1 MRIYTKTGD
10 SGETSL
16 FNGSRVKK
24 NNLRIVTYGIV
35 DEANSNIG
43 LLIYYLKQEK
53 IFAEIHDLLLKI
65 QSQLFILGSDLANP
79 DEKIKDYPRIVNNDV
94 TFIENTIDKYEKS
107 LQPLKSFI
115 LPGGSIESSYCHIIR
130 TIIRRAEV
138 NLTDLMV
145 NENIS
150 EGVYRFC
157 SMHKTDL
164 LVMSPKISFTRFFFM
179 TNMSMTRKAIF
190 HTRIPLLAIPDF
202 YNPQNS
208 KSTEAM
214 VADMDH

>member
-1 MRIYTKTGD
+1 MGIYTKTGD

-53 IFAEIHDLLLKI
+53 IFAEIKELLLKI

-94 TFIENTIDKYEKS
+94 TFIENTIDKYEQS

-130 TIIRRAEV
+130 TINKICLIYLNR
-138 NLTDLMV
+138 LSDLFFV
-145 NENIS
+145 LARELNKLKGILDIQWKPIS
-150 EGVYRFC
+150 
-157 SMHKTDL
+157 K
-164 LVMSPKISFTRFFFM
+164 
-179 TNMSMTRKAIF
+179 
-190 HTRIPLLAIPDF
+190 
-202 YNPQNS
+202 
-208 KSTEAM
+208 
-214 VADMDH
+214 

>member
-65 QSQLFILGSDLANP
+65 Q
-79 DEKIKDYPRIVNNDV
+79 VN
-94 TFIENTIDKYEKS
+94 Y
-107 LQPLKSFI
+107 L
-115 LPGGSIESSYCHIIR
+115 Y
-130 TIIRRAEV
+130 
-138 NLTDLMV
+138 
-145 NENIS
+145 
-150 EGVYRFC
+150 
-157 SMHKTDL
+157 
-164 LVMSPKISFTRFFFM
+164 
-179 TNMSMTRKAIF
+179 
-190 HTRIPLLAIPDF
+190 
-202 YNPQNS
+202 
-208 KSTEAM
+208 
-214 VADMDH
+214 

>member
-43 LLIYYLKQEK
+43 LLTCYLKQEK
-53 IFAEIHDLLLKI
+53 IFAEIEEILFKI

-79 DEKIKDYPRIVNNDV
+79 DTRVKDYPRIDNDDV

-107 LQPLKSFI
+107 LEPLKSFI
-115 LPGGSIESSYCHIIR
+115 LPGGSIESSCCHIVR
-130 TIIRRAEV
+130 TVIRRAEV
-138 NLTDLMV
+138 NLTDLLI
-145 NENIS
+145 NEDIN
-150 EGVYRFC
+150 
-157 SMHKTDL
+157 KTSFIYLNRLSDL
-164 LVMSPKISFTRFFFM
+164 FFV
-179 TNMSMTRKAIF
+179 
-190 HTRIPLLAIPDF
+190 LARVINKLKGIPDIQWK
-202 YNPQNS
+202 PIS
-208 KSTEAM
+208 K
-214 VADMDH
+214 